1 MQFINYKMY
10 LYLLKVKAICAF
22 AWISL
27 RLQLMELDGGGGVI
41 DDLLRICE
49 PVVEC
54 HATIGHFRG
63 EVSGDTFYV
72 LHYTRWHS
80 ESELGSGVGIRHQD
94 KRSFITNR

>member
-1 MQFINYKMY
+1 
-10 LYLLKVKAICAF
+10 
-22 AWISL
+22 
-27 RLQLMELDGGGGVI
+27 MELDGGGGVI

-72 LHYTRWHS
+72 LHYTR
-80 ESELGSGVGIRHQD
+80 
-94 KRSFITNR
+94 

>member
-1 MQFINYKMY
+1 MQFINYQMY
-10 LYLLKVKAICAF
+10 LYLLKVKASCLCICMNKF
-22 AWISL
+22 AIATHGG
-27 RLQLMELDGGGGVI
+27 GGGGVI

-72 LHYTRWHS
+72 LHYTR
-80 ESELGSGVGIRHQD
+80 
-94 KRSFITNR
+94 